1 MIRTA
6 TYPPK
11 FPLPAMG
18 GYRYFFN
25 GQEADNEVFGE
36 GVSLTAE
43 FWQYDSRLGRR
54 WNVDPVFKVYESPYA
69 CFAGNPVTFADP
81 NGDSSVVDA
90 KGYIIYY
97 DENDKDLRVFINENG
112 KLRQI
117 GELGKTIEADTWFAN
132 LLKENAAAAKDSWN
146 PVSFRNKVKQYGEWD
161 YKYASKGNKE
171 NENIRYHLLGI
182 AFYRK
187 DKNNKDA
194 DLPETYFSFNGMI
207 GRAEDLN
214 NFHFG
219 VVGKAFGWFPETFM
233 LKQAGKAE
241 MDKWAEEG
249 RTVPAEWT
257 PRIEVIKFRGGM
269 IPTSYTTTKL
279 LPPYGDNPI
288 DHEWIKRGFEYY
300 NNMTLSND

>member
-1 MIRTA
+1 MKHTF
-6 TYPPK
+6 TYRPK
-11 FPLPAMG
+11 SPSTNIG

-36 GVSLTAE
+36 VTNYSAE

-54 WNVDPVFKVYESPYA
+54 WNVDPIFKEYESPYA
-69 CFAGNPVTFADP
+69 CFAGNPVWFADP
-81 NGDSSVVDA
+81 KGDSSVVDA

-132 LLKENAAAAKDSWN
+132 LLKENASVAKDSWN
-146 PVSFRNKVKQYGEWD
+146 PFDFRNKVKQYGEWD

-171 NENIRYHLLGI
+171 NENIRYHLIGI

-194 DLPETYFSFNGMI
+194 DLPETYFLFNGMV

-219 VVGKAFGWFPETFM
+219 VVGKAFGLFPETFM

-249 RTVPAEWT
+249 RTVPAEWP
-257 PRIEVIKFRGGM
+257 PRIEVVKFRGGL
-269 IPTSYTTTKL
+269 IPTSYSTTKL

-288 DHEWIKRGFEYY
+288 DHKWIKLGFEYY
-300 NNMTLSND
+300 NNN